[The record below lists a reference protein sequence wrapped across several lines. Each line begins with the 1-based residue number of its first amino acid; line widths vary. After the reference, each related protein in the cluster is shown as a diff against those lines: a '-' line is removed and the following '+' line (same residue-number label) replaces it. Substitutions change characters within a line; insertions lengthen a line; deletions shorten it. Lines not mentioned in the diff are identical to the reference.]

1 MPRMDFAGPKPGV
14 RAKRPQLWEVLD
26 IPNEGASPVGSTFY
40 KTLMACAREHALAY
54 EIGAEL
60 EYAGDPLT
68 QGLFFHH
75 LLQLYYEK
83 GTAGAKEGFEL
94 CAQLEEHQA
103 YSDLGEQARTMF
115 DSYLDLYDGKDKWR
129 VIAVEETLIYHGDAF
144 SYSARLD
151 LIVEDL
157 ERGGMWV
164 VEHKTARALT
174 AELLDNYQMDIQIL
188 GQVWLVR
195 HCVDLDKYPPFKG
208 VRVNITTKHKN
219 PQHTRV
225 EVYPSDRHLAAFEM
239 TAANLHAIRGVNEK
253 LGWPQ
258 ALGHCSGYTRGYSR
272 CDYFDI
278 CHAYPDVSVEQWK
291 TRELP
296 LGYTRGVGKRKD
308 RHA

>member
-1 MPRMDFAGPKPGV
+1 MPKMEFAGAKPGAK
-14 RAKRPQLWEVLD
+14 AKRPQLWEVLD

-40 KTLMACAREHALAY
+40 KSMISCPREHALAY
-54 EIGAEL
+54 IIGAER

-75 LLQLYYEK
+75 LLQLYYER
-83 GTAGAKEGFEL
+83 GRDGAKLGFEL
-94 CAQLEEHQA
+94 CAQLEETPS
-103 YSDLGEQARTMF
+103 YKDLGEQARVMF
-115 DSYLDLYDGKDKWR
+115 DSYLDLYEGVDRWR
-129 VIAVEETLIYHGDAF
+129 VIAVEETLIYRGHFD
-144 SYSARLD
+144 YSARLD

-164 VEHKTARALT
+164 IEHKTARALS

-188 GQVWLVR
+188 GQVWLMR
-195 HCVDLDKYPPFKG
+195 HCVDLSQYPLFRG
-208 VRVNITTKHKN
+208 VRVNITTKHKS

-225 EVYPSDRHLAAFEM
+225 DVYPSDRHLAAFEA
-239 TAANLHAIRGVNEK
+239 TVGNLHTLRGVNAQ

-258 ALGHCSGYTRGYSR
+258 YLGSCAGYSRGYSR

-278 CHAYPDVSVEQWK
+278 CHAYPDVAVATWK

-296 LGYTRGVGKRKD
+296 LGYVRGVGKRKE
-308 RHA
+308 RVA